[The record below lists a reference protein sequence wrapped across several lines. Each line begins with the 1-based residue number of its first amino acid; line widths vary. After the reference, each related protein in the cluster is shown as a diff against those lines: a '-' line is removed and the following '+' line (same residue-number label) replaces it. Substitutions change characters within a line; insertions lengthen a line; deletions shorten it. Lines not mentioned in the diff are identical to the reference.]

1 MIGMVKSIGKEHV
14 PDQGPVLLVANHAY
28 RVLDPVILSMSIPRK
43 CKFVAHKDIV
53 DSVFLGSF
61 IPKNMIIPIDD
72 SPNAIQESVNQCKL
86 ALKEGHA
93 IVFFPEGR
101 SMGNGHGQ
109 YRTGAAYVA
118 AKAQCPIVPV
128 RIQRT
133 VFFRH
138 KVVFGKA
145 HAPPKSKDRA
155 TLSKHTQ
162 LLKEH
167 ILNL

>member
-1 MIGMVKSIGKEHV
+1 MRLGLWTTIYITFRRAHL
-14 PDQGPVLLVANHAY
+14 PRNTALLGYSHLPW
-28 RVLDPVILSMSIPRK
+28 R
-43 CKFVAHKDIV
+43 
-53 DSVFLGSF
+53 SVFLGSF

-72 SPNAIQESVNQCKL
+72 SPNAIQESLNQCTQ
-86 ALKEGHA
+86 ALKDGHA

-138 KVVFGKA
+138 RVVFGKA
-145 HAPPKSKDRA
+145 HAPPQSKDRA
-155 TLSKHTQ
+155 TLSRHTQ
-162 LLKEH
+162 MLKEH